1 MGEHDEDEEEEM
13 DIGDAQSLQDAMK
26 ERSMSPRKRKNSFV
40 SFRTGQRGCCGD
52 CYSRLYAWPRLRIFL
67 SFIYLLTSLILVCG
81 DIFGAL
87 WIGNEIWTF
96 KYPFAN
102 TDYHELW
109 FGILM
114 LLISAPFLILWAA
127 HLIFIE
133 ETIFKSKSSDN
144 KCIKWFI
151 RYPLMILYIITPIG
165 IVMLLIYEFLYIYL
179 WKMFEL
185 FFYRFLCKKPSY
197 KMIMNIKK
205 TKGSRAYLRFR
216 KLTHMLSFSI
226 PVAIYYGYLWFFDV
240 YPRLKWKYCLPAALC
255 SGLNSLFTILSFYYD
270 AKSIN
275 IPLSQ
280 YFILSFR
287 LFGGFI
293 PKLNMIKNG
302 EIKRINY
309 SSFAFGNYT
318 YAKFADVIEYDTSKL
333 DTVILTT
340 STLSDLS
347 NSLCHQLGAVCSAK
361 NIDIII
367 LKNYSPYVVWFKH
380 LSSTKLTCN
389 SITKHWY
396 T

>member
-1 MGEHDEDEEEEM
+1 MDTDSDIFKIEH
-13 DIGDAQSLQDAMK
+13 K
-26 ERSMSPRKRKNSFV
+26 ENGGSPRGKNGND
-40 SFRTGQRGCCGD
+40 GQRKEYRLGHRKCCGD
-52 CYSRLYAWPRLRIFL
+52 CYARLYSYPRIRIFL
-67 SFIYLLTSLILVCG
+67 SFLYLLISLILVCG

-96 KYPFAN
+96 KYPNAN

-114 LLISAPFLILWAA
+114 VLVSAPFLILWAA

-133 ETIFKSKSSDN
+133 ETISKQN
-144 KCIKWFI
+144 ENRKCLKWLCL
-151 RYPLMILYIITPIG
+151 YPFMLLYVITPIG
-165 IVMLLIYEFLYIYL
+165 IVFLLIYEFLYIYI

-185 FFYRFLCKKPSY
+185 FLYRFLCRKPSY

-216 KLTHMLSFSI
+216 KITHMLSSSL
-226 PVAIYYGYLWFFDV
+226 PLMVYYGYLWYFDP
-240 YPRLKWKYCLPAALC
+240 YPRLKWKYLAPAAFI
-255 SGLNSLFTILSFYYD
+255 SGLNSLFTILSFLQD
-270 AKSIN
+270 AKSMN
-275 IPLSQ
+275 VPLTQ
-280 YFILSFR
+280 YFMLSLR

-293 PKLNMIKNG
+293 PKLSQIKNG
-302 EIKRINY
+302 KIRRINY

-347 NSLCHQLGAVCSAK
+347 NSLCHQLGAVCAAK
-361 NIDIII
+361 SINIII

-380 LSSTKLTCN
+380 LFPKKFTYKVCLVLY
-389 SITKHWY
+389 IYIFILKHNLI
-396 T
+396 